1 MASKEHRGLG
11 FDRNQ
16 KLMLVSVGFIE
27 IVRAFGIFLIL
38 PVFTLYGKEF
48 TNSPL
53 LVGLA
58 LGSYGLT
65 MAIFQAPIGI
75 LADKFGKKRVIILGM
90 VPFIVGSFISWHPG
104 SIAGLIL
111 GRLIAGSGAVTSS
124 GMGMVQENVPPDRR
138 NMAMAILGIPIGF
151 SFMVAVVLGPY
162 IATKIGADF
171 LFLITGILGIV
182 SIFPF
187 MAVKHDGK
195 IIHKTERKSAGR
207 IDVKSMALGGVGF
220 QLSFFSVV
228 LFYYLPI
235 FGTSVY
241 GSNGYEFLLLWPVVI
256 GGIVAVLSSGFA
268 DRGKMVLFSLISL
281 AIISISIPFL
291 YFLPIS
297 LANRNFFYIGLIIF
311 FTGYS
316 ISETVFVPLISKIS
330 KKNSYSAN
338 IGIYNTIQYSG
349 QFVGSII
356 AGVVLTL
363 NLSLESA
370 IRVSYI
376 LLGIMLFSFLFLY
389 LGTRY
394 MEPLHAM
401 REGESADLPT

>member
-1 MASKEHRGLG
+1 MASKGHSRFG

-16 KLMLVSVGFIE
+16 KLMLGSVGFIE
-27 IVRAFGIFLIL
+27 IVRAFGIFLVL

-65 MAIFQAPIGI
+65 MAIFQAPMGI

-90 VPFIVGSFISWHPG
+90 IPFIIGSFISWHPG

-138 NMAMAILGIPIGF
+138 NIAMAILGIPIGF

-162 IATKIGADF
+162 IAAKIRVDF
-171 LFLITGILGIV
+171 LFFLTGILGIV
-182 SIFPF
+182 SIFPL
-187 MAVKHDGK
+187 MVVKTDGK
-195 IIHKTERKSAGR
+195 IAHKAERKRVGR
-207 IDVKSMALGGVGF
+207 IDMKSITLGGVGF

-235 FGTSVY
+235 YGTSAY
-241 GSNGYEFLLLWPVVI
+241 GSNTYGLLLLWPVVI
-256 GGIVAVLSSGFA
+256 GGIVAFLSSGFA
-268 DRGKMVLFSLISL
+268 DRGKTVLFSLISL
-281 AIISISIPFL
+281 TFISVSIPLL

-297 LANRNFFYIGLIIF
+297 QDNRNLFYIGLIIF
-311 FTGYS
+311 FIGYS

-330 KKNSYSAN
+330 KRNSYASN
-338 IGIYNTIQYSG
+338 IGVYNTIQYSG
-349 QFVGSII
+349 QFVGSIT

-363 NLSLESA
+363 NLSLGSA
-370 IRVSYI
+370 ISISYI
-376 LLGIMLFSFLFLY
+376 LFGIMFFSFLFLY

-394 MEPLHAM
+394 REPSPAKLA
-401 REGESADLPT
+401 G

>member
-1 MASKEHRGLG
+1 MASKGHSRFG

-16 KLMLVSVGFIE
+16 KLMLGSVGFIE
-27 IVRAFGIFLIL
+27 IVRAFGIFLVL

-65 MAIFQAPIGI
+65 MAIFQAPMGI

-90 VPFIVGSFISWHPG
+90 IPFIIGSFISWHPG

-138 NMAMAILGIPIGF
+138 NIAMAILGIPIGF

-162 IATKIGADF
+162 IAAKIGVDF
-171 LFLITGILGIV
+171 LFFLTGILGIV
-182 SIFPF
+182 SIFPL
-187 MAVKHDGK
+187 MVVKTDGK
-195 IIHKTERKSAGR
+195 IAHKAERKRVGR
-207 IDVKSMALGGVGF
+207 IDMKSITLGGVGF

-235 FGTSVY
+235 YGTSAY
-241 GSNGYEFLLLWPVVI
+241 GSNTYGLLLLWPVVI
-256 GGIVAVLSSGFA
+256 GGIVAFLSSGFA
-268 DRGKMVLFSLISL
+268 DRGKTVLFSLISL
-281 AIISISIPFL
+281 TFISVSIPLL

-297 LANRNFFYIGLIIF
+297 QDNRNLFYIGLIIF
-311 FTGYS
+311 FIGYS

-330 KKNSYSAN
+330 KRNSCASN
-338 IGIYNTIQYSG
+338 IGVYNTIQYSG
-349 QFVGSII
+349 QLVGSIT

-363 NLSLESA
+363 NLSLGSA
-370 IRVSYI
+370 ISISYI
-376 LLGIMLFSFLFLY
+376 LLGIMFFSFLFLY

-394 MEPLHAM
+394 REPSPAKLA
-401 REGESADLPT
+401 G